1 MIGENKKLIKGS
13 ISQHL
18 DVVDSLNNDEILDEI
33 TKLSLLIANSIK
45 NKGTIFWCGN
55 GGSAADSQ
63 HLAAELVCRFNKDRP
78 PLASRALSTDTSI
91 LTSIS
96 NDYSYEEIFSRQISA
111 LAKPKDILVGI
122 STSGNSKNVD
132 LAICK
137 ANEIGC
143 NTIAFLGKDGGRIIN
158 SAKNYIVIGS
168 DNTAR
173 IQEAHILVGHLII
186 EAIEKELGFS

>member
-78 PLASRALSTDTSI
+78 PLASRALSTDTSKEDLEFLQLVLVRI
-91 LTSIS
+91 RR
-96 NDYSYEEIFSRQISA
+96 DFS
-111 LAKPKDILVGI
+111 
-122 STSGNSKNVD
+122 
-132 LAICK
+132 
-137 ANEIGC
+137 
-143 NTIAFLGKDGGRIIN
+143 GKMFRFPLFE
-158 SAKNYIVIGS
+158 
-168 DNTAR
+168 R
-173 IQEAHILVGHLII
+173 R
-186 EAIEKELGFS
+186 